1 LKMRAKVKM
10 LLVIILVIALAL
22 LSTKVLAEDPAGPGS
37 IERGSNERAPTA
49 DPVVVQ
55 AQAGNV
61 TALTINATKIT
72 GRWQGYYGNITGTI
86 TLDDA
91 NNATMYSWT
100 IASPQGEIYAV
111 NDSTTPIWE
120 DIVCFNF
127 SKTSAE
133 QNVTLSDLEAALGMA
148 PSDADT
154 VNKTFNH
161 TFKGSLTVGSVTLTE
176 GDGCQVV
183 SLNVND
189 DYDAVKFNETI
200 LTDNSTKIIY
210 TSLLEQDET
219 GFQGSTLDFQ
229 MLVGENGD
237 TTEAT
242 NYYFYVELS

>member
-1 LKMRAKVKM
+1 MI
-10 LLVIILVIALAL
+10 LVIILVIALAL
-22 LSTKVLAEDPAGPGS
+22 LSLKVLAADPTGPES
-37 IERGSNERAPTA
+37 IERGADERRPTA
-49 DPVVVQ
+49 DPIAVQ

-72 GRWQGYYGNITGTI
+72 SRWQGYYGNITGTI

-91 NNATMYSWT
+91 NNATMYSWE

-111 NDSTTPIWE
+111 NDSTTPTWG

-133 QNVTLSDLEAALGMA
+133 QNVTLSGLQDSLGMN
-148 PSDADT
+148 STDADT

-183 SLNVND
+183 SLNVED
-189 DYDAVKFNETI
+189 KYDAAKFNETI
-200 LTDNSTKIIY
+200 LTDNTTKIIY
-210 TSLLEQDET
+210 TALLEQDAT
-219 GFQGSTLDFQ
+219 GFQGSNLDFQ
-229 MLVGENGD
+229 MIVGENGD

-242 NYYFYVELS
+242 SYYFYVELT